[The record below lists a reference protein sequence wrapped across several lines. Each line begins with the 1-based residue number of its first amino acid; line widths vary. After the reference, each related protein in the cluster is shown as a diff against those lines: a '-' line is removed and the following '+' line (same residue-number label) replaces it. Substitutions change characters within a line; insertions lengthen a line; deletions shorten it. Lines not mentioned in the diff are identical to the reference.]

1 MLAKAEL
8 NVAQHTAYHDSCNN
22 FVSWLRTGREKLAT
36 CSDTFGE
43 KSTIVGKIE
52 RAKVIKNFF
61 FTLKYVNLIATD
73 DTFSDSIISPHKRP
87 LYEVEDDT
95 LLSLKF

>member
-22 FVSWLRTGREKLAT
+22 FVSWLRTAREKLAT

-43 KSTIVGKIE
+43 KSAIVGKIE
-52 RAKVIKNFF
+52 RAKVLAFIYN
-61 FTLKYVNLIATD
+61 
-73 DTFSDSIISPHKRP
+73 
-87 LYEVEDDT
+87 
-95 LLSLKF
+95 